1 MAQIGDER
9 VPPVAILD
17 EGGIPILDEGTT
29 TPVDPN
35 VPPPPMPWLAFAVG
49 PAGANAPSQ
58 PVTTFSNLSFTD
70 SLTAGP
76 TLSMTI
82 PGKSAAALV
91 IDGLATDVW
100 VYKKQAKKYRL
111 RILPVDQEWGENGED
126 DALITTVGYRQ
137 VVEARHIVSGPPVF
151 TGVDQGTIIW
161 NLIQHTQ
168 AQTAGNLGITPGV
181 IVTGQLRDRT
191 EYKIGD
197 ELGKIINDLG
207 DVINGVW
214 WGIDADKVL
223 TVRLWSDFPLI
234 DTSIVHGM
242 NASKVRRSRA
252 MFANA
257 AGVQGADNVTIPVWR
272 EASSILLDQR
282 GRWEAY
288 DSSHSSVT
296 DQLLVAEYADGLLEE
311 ASNPPS
317 TWTAQ
322 IDPTEFF
329 DGDSQFE
336 VGDRC
341 DVVVPVSAVDE
352 SGVPSR
358 KVSVQ
363 IVEIQIAVDDNNA
376 ATVNVSAVEI
386 TG

>member
-9 VPPVAILD
+9 IPPFAILD
-17 EGGIPILDEGTT
+17 EGGIPILDEDTT

-49 PAGANAPSQ
+49 PSNGNVPTQ
-58 PVTTFSNLSFTD
+58 PVTTFANLSFTD

-82 PGKSAAALV
+82 PGKSAAALI

-100 VYKKQAKKYRL
+100 IYKKQAKKYRL

-126 DALITTVGYRQ
+126 DALVSTVGYRQ
-137 VVEARHIVSGPPVF
+137 VVEARHVVSGPPTF
-151 TGVDQGTIIW
+151 NGVDQGTIIW

-168 AQTAGNLGITPGV
+168 AQTAGNLGITPGT
-181 IVTGQLRDRT
+181 ILTGQLRDRN

-197 ELGKIINDLG
+197 ELGKLINDLG

-223 TVRLWSDFPLI
+223 DVRLWSDFPRI
-234 DTSIVHGM
+234 DTAIVHGM
-242 NASKVRRSRA
+242 NAGKVKRSRA

-257 AGVQGADNVTIPVWR
+257 VGVQGADNVTIPVWR
-272 EASSILLDQR
+272 EASGIGLDQR

-288 DSSHSSVT
+288 DASHSSVI
-296 DQLLVAEYADGLLEE
+296 DQLLVAQYADGFLEE

-317 TWTAQ
+317 TWTAT
-322 IDPTEFF
+322 IDPAAFF

-341 DVVVPVSAVDE
+341 ELVVPVSAVDQ
-352 SGVPSR
+352 SGAPP
-358 KVSVQ
+358 KQVSVQ
-363 IVEIQIAVDDNNA
+363 IVEIQVATDDNNA
-376 ATVNVSAVEI
+376 ATVNVAAVEI